1 MLSNRYKIQQPLY
14 FPDDNTGNAGPPLD
28 SPDAIL
34 DFLNAD
40 DDNEPDETI
49 ELDDKK
55 PKKQGKDTTEE
66 KVKKEDSDSDED
78 DEDEDEEIDELKEL
92 EDELE
97 EPDEEQ
103 LELVTPVRRKDI
115 LKKYPQLFKDFPY
128 LEKAYY
134 REQQYTELLPTI
146 DDAKMAVEK
155 SKTLDKFENEL
166 LSGDTKGILEIVKT
180 EDPKAFAKL
189 CDGYMDALA
198 AVDEK
203 SYYHVVGNLAKGIIY
218 KMVQEARA
226 MGESEGAPLQSAAAL
241 LNQFLF
247 GTTKYVPPS
256 ALSVEE
262 KPENNE
268 KERALEEKEQKFE
281 KQRFES
287 ARDNLGT
294 RVENSIRKTIEQYID
309 PRSVMTDYV
318 KKTAIKE
325 SVDTVQNLLGKDT
338 RFKSLL
344 DKLWDNAYKNDY
356 NTESLEKIR
365 SAVLSRAKTLLPAV
379 LKKARNEALKGMG
392 KRVKEDST
400 DDDTDTTERNVTKLK
415 GKQGQSTSS
424 RNGGQSTKGANN
436 QIPAGM
442 STRDWLL
449 QD

>member
-1 MLSNRYKIQQPLY
+1 
-14 FPDDNTGNAGPPLD
+14 
-28 SPDAIL
+28 
-34 DFLNAD
+34 
-40 DDNEPDETI
+40 
-49 ELDDKK
+49 
-55 PKKQGKDTTEE
+55 
-66 KVKKEDSDSDED
+66 
-78 DEDEDEEIDELKEL
+78 
-92 EDELE
+92 
-97 EPDEEQ
+97 
-103 LELVTPVRRKDI
+103 
-115 LKKYPQLFKDFPY
+115 
-128 LEKAYY
+128 
-134 REQQYTELLPTI
+134 
-146 DDAKMAVEK
+146 
-155 SKTLDKFENEL
+155 
-166 LSGDTKGILEIVKT
+166 
-180 EDPKAFAKL
+180 
-189 CDGYMDALA
+189 
-198 AVDEK
+198 
-203 SYYHVVGNLAKGIIY
+203 
-218 KMVQEARA
+218 

-365 SAVLSRAKTLLPAV
+365 SAVLSRAKTLLPTV